1 MIVDLRSVVWWR
13 ADRWWL
19 NHEDGSWLEV
29 GEGGGEGWNYG
40 DVSLTHYR
48 QYRIQLFVWRVEVDL
63 SRAHLHMGGPAQRC
77 CQSVTSV
84 CDGAGGSS
92 SLPVR
97 PGGRLAVVMVI
108 LCICDRYHGYCC
120 FHWMWWPDRNCVWPL
135 ATMLR
140 RFLKD
145 SWAFMGDDLRF
156 SWILW
161 DAWKIHERF
170 SEILRYSWRLSWILW
185 DSWKILGD
193 SSKILGHSLG
203 MIWDSLGFLKD
214 CWKILRHSWRL
225 CWILWDSWKILGDAL
240 RILGDSWRF

>member
-48 QYRIQLFVWRVEVDL
+48 QYRIQLFVSRVEVDL

-145 SWAFMGDDLRF
+145 SW
-156 SWILW
+156 
-161 DAWKIHERF
+161 
-170 SEILRYSWRLSWILW
+170 
-185 DSWKILGD
+185 
-193 SSKILGHSLG
+193 KILGHSWG
-203 MIWDSLGFLKD
+203 MIWDSLGFFGMLERFMKD
-214 CWKILRHSWRL
+214 SRRFLDILGDYLGFFGILERFL
-225 CWILWDSWKILGDAL
+225 GILQTFLGILWGWFEILLDSWKIL
-240 RILGDSWRF
+240 